1 MASVRAI
8 YIGGG
13 QSGSVVPSTTASD
26 YIETLFTSEGVAA
39 VAQTTQD
46 DTFSASRQPRGSV
59 RTGFNV
65 GGPLN
70 GRLRYGAYDH
80 IMESALFSP
89 NWATLQTVSGSGVK
103 KISANITVDHS
114 AKTIVAATNTPF
126 TGLAV
131 GDWVRLEKD
140 GYQNDGI
147 CLRISTWTDAS
158 NIVYDSWSKLP
169 TTDAGSETGV
179 TVRAGERIT
188 VGTTDRLHT
197 YVKKLSQVTVDSYQA
212 FLGCQFDQF
221 GISLSPGDL
230 SSFSTQVRGRKL
242 VPDFTGDFNLDTNGD
257 LVASGGANIQIDTY
271 TASGYTAAPST
282 SVLSTAT
289 NTGGSIMID
298 GEPSLVVSN
307 FDFNLA
313 NNIQGEQTIF
323 VFGDYA
329 VEPGVVGL
337 TGNLNAIFAGTDLL
351 EKFVNDQSARLACY
365 ITGTD
370 DKGYIFD
377 VPNVRLG
384 GGESGFNNDALVRL
398 GFTWS
403 AEVDA
408 TTSRAFQV
416 VRFDAS

>member
-8 YIGGG
+8 YIAEN
-13 QSGSVVPSTTASD
+13 STVVPSTTAAD
-26 YIETLFTSEGVAA
+26 YIETLFTTEGVAA

-46 DTFSASRQPRGSV
+46 DTFSASRQPRGAV

-89 NWATLQTVSGSGVK
+89 DWTTLQSGAAK
-103 KISANITVDHS
+103 KIVGTVEVDHS
-114 AKTIVAATNTPF
+114 AKTITATAGSPF
-126 TGLAV
+126 GGLAA
-131 GDWVRLEKD
+131 GDWVRLEKSA
-140 GYQNDGI
+140 YANDGI
-147 CLRISTWTDAS
+147 CFRISVWSTADLVT
-158 NIVYDSWSKLP
+158 YDSWSKTP
-169 TTDAGSETGV
+169 TSDGSGVASV

-197 YVKKLSQVTVDSYQA
+197 YVKKLAQSNTTSYQA

-221 GISLSPGDL
+221 GVSLSPGDL

-242 VPDFTGDFNLDTNGD
+242 VPDFDGTFTLDANGD
-257 LVASGGANIQIDTY
+257 IDAGGTLVQIENYLTSGF
-271 TASGYTAAPST
+271 TAAPST

-289 NTGGSIMID
+289 NSGGAIMID
-298 GEPSLVVSN
+298 GVPSLVVSN

-377 VPNVRLG
+377 IPNVRLG

>member
-8 YIGGG
+8 YIGGN

-89 NWATLQTVSGSGVK
+89 NWATLQTGSVK
-103 KISANITVDHS
+103 KISGTIQLDHS
-114 AKTIVAATNTPF
+114 AKTVTASLNSPF
-126 TGLAV
+126 GGLAV

-147 CLRISTWTDAS
+147 CLRISTWTDAD
-158 NIVYDSWSKLP
+158 NIAYDSWSKTP
-169 TTDAGSETGV
+169 TTDASAV
-179 TVRAGERIT
+179 TTVVVRAGERIT

-242 VPDFTGDFNLDTNGD
+242 VPDFTGDFNLDSNGD
-257 LVASGGANIQIDTY
+257 LVASGGTNIQIDSY
-271 TASGYTAAPST
+271 TASGYTAAPTT

-289 NTGGSIMID
+289 NTGGAIMID
-298 GEPSLVVSN
+298 GVPSLVVSN

-377 VPNVRLG
+377 IPNVRLG

>member
-89 NWATLQTVSGSGVK
+89 NWATLQTGSVK
-103 KISANITVDHS
+103 KIVGTITLDHS
-114 AKTIVAATNTPF
+114 AKTIVAASGSPF
-126 TGLAV
+126 GGLAV

-147 CLRISTWTDAS
+147 CVRISTWTDAS
-158 NIVYDSWSKLP
+158 NIVYDSWSKTP
-169 TTDAGSETGV
+169 TTDGSSVASV

-197 YVKKLSQVTVDSYQA
+197 YVKKLSQTGVDSYQA

-242 VPDFTGDFNLDTNGD
+242 VPDFTGDFNLDSNGD
-257 LVASGGANIQIDTY
+257 LVASGGTLIEIDNY
-271 TASGYTAAPST
+271 TTTGFTAAPTT

-289 NTGGSIMID
+289 NTGGAIMID
-298 GEPSLVVSN
+298 GVPSLVVSN

-377 VPNVRLG
+377 IPNVRLG

>member
-89 NWATLQTVSGSGVK
+89 NWATLQTGSVK
-103 KISANITVDHS
+103 KIVGTIQLNHS
-114 AKTIVAATNTPF
+114 TKAIAATAGSPF
-126 TGLAV
+126 GGLAV
-131 GDWVRLEKD
+131 GDWVRLEKTS
-140 GYQNDGI
+140 YQNDGI
-147 CLRISTWTDAS
+147 CVRISTWTDAD
-158 NIVYDSWSKLP
+158 NIVYDSWSKTP
-169 TTDAGSETGV
+169 TTDASPVASV

-197 YVKKLSQVTVDSYQA
+197 YVKKLAQSGTTSYQA

-242 VPDFTGDFNLDTNGD
+242 VPDFDGDFNLDSNGD
-257 LVASGGANIQIDTY
+257 IDAGGTNIDLVSHTTSGF
-271 TASGYTAAPST
+271 TAAPST

-289 NTGGSIMID
+289 NTGGAIMID
-298 GEPSLVVSN
+298 GVPSLVVSN

-351 EKFVNDQSARLACY
+351 TKFVNDQSARLACY

-377 VPNVRLG
+377 IPNVRLG

>member
-65 GGPLN
+65 GGPMN

-89 NWATLQTVSGSGVK
+89 NWATLQTGSVK
-103 KISANITVDHS
+103 KIVGTITVDHS
-114 AKTIVAATNTPF
+114 AKTIVATAGSPF
-126 TGLAV
+126 GGLAV
-131 GDWVRLEKD
+131 GDWVRLEKTS
-140 GYQNDGI
+140 YQNDGI
-147 CLRISTWTDAS
+147 CVRISTWTDAD
-158 NIVYDSWSKLP
+158 NIAYDSWSKLP
-169 TTDAGSETGV
+169 TTDASPVASV

-197 YVKKLSQVTVDSYQA
+197 YVKKLAQIGTTSYQS

-221 GISLSPGDL
+221 GVSLSPGDL

-242 VPDFTGDFNLDTNGD
+242 VPDFTGDFNLDSNGD
-257 LVASGGANIQIDTY
+257 LVASGGTNIQIDNY
-271 TASGYTAAPST
+271 TTTGFTAAPST

-289 NTGGSIMID
+289 NTGGAIMID
-298 GEPSLVVSN
+298 GVPSLVVSN

-370 DKGYIFD
+370 NKGYIFD
-377 VPNVRLG
+377 IPNVRLG